1 MFLLTSSET
10 SPTRS
15 ALVEAATGRIWSYA
29 ALGSAVGKVAGFLC
43 GKSKSLAFCFC
54 GNDPATVVQYL
65 AAVDADCATVLL
77 DATLV
82 PELAQ
87 KLADRYQPDWLLG
100 ASESLARACGGANV
114 EPIEVEAGEIPVR
127 LHRAR
132 PGAPEIHPELS
143 LLLST
148 SGSTGSPKL
157 VRLRRENVE
166 QNARS
171 IAIGLDIDP
180 DERPITSLPIHYSY
194 GLSVL
199 NSHLLRGACVVL
211 TDHALTAQEFWKV
224 FRQYG
229 CTSMAG
235 VPFSY
240 QILRRLDLDKLELP
254 TLRTLT
260 QAGGRLDPPVVAH
273 FSDLMRR
280 RGGRFFVMYGQTE
293 ATARMTILPSERLP
307 EKLGTVGRAI
317 PGGRLEILG
326 AIDERGTGE
335 VVYYGPNV
343 MMGYAESAADLARG
357 DELGGVLHTG
367 DLGTLDADGFLTI
380 VGRSK
385 RIAKV
390 YGLRINLDEI
400 EATLREHG
408 PAAVIGGADQLIIFC
423 EYGDEAQYAECR
435 RVVSERLRIHHQA
448 FVFRHVDSLPRN
460 ANGKIDYPSLQKEP

>member
-1 MFLLTSSET
+1 
-10 SPTRS
+10 
-15 ALVEAATGRIWSYA
+15 
-29 ALGSAVGKVAGFLC
+29 
-43 GKSKSLAFCFC
+43 
-54 GNDPATVVQYL
+54 
-65 AAVDADCATVLL
+65 
-77 DATLV
+77 
-82 PELAQ
+82 
-87 KLADRYQPDWLLG
+87 
-100 ASESLARACGGANV
+100 
-114 EPIEVEAGEIPVR
+114 
-127 LHRAR
+127 
-132 PGAPEIHPELS
+132 
-143 LLLST
+143 
-148 SGSTGSPKL
+148 
-157 VRLRRENVE
+157 
-166 QNARS
+166 
-171 IAIGLDIDP
+171 
-180 DERPITSLPIHYSY
+180 
-194 GLSVL
+194 
-199 NSHLLRGACVVL
+199 
-211 TDHALTAQEFWKV
+211 
-224 FRQYG
+224 
-229 CTSMAG
+229 
-235 VPFSY
+235 
-240 QILRRLDLDKLELP
+240 
-254 TLRTLT
+254 
-260 QAGGRLDPPVVAH
+260 
-273 FSDLMRR
+273 
-280 RGGRFFVMYGQTE
+280 MYGQTE

-435 RVVSERLRIHHQA
+435 RVLSERLRIHHQA